1 MKIVGLVI
9 LALIAY
15 FVWRFVVRGDALVV
29 ITRDSGKK
37 VTGAVTRVVPG
48 KELVVEV
55 DNPSKEIR
63 ITEISLARALV
74 AGLGI
79 SAPEGF
85 REEALPL
92 TAREREDPESVA
104 FVERFNREHV
114 RWVGSHVVPQ
124 EGRAQLVFPIARA
137 AEASGFIHFR
147 YEARWGIGGSISS
160 FRARLGSP
168 EPERAPQPPS
178 SPGGRPAG

>member
-1 MKIVGLVI
+1 MRIVGLVV

-55 DNPSKEIR
+55 R
-63 ITEISLARALV
+63 QSL
-74 AGLGI
+74 
-79 SAPEGF
+79 EG
-85 REEALPL
+85 
-92 TAREREDPESVA
+92 DPHHGA
-104 FVERFNREHV
+104 
-114 RWVGSHVVPQ
+114 
-124 EGRAQLVFPIARA
+124 IARPDAGRRARDLRAGGIQGGGA
-137 AEASGFIHFR
+137 AAHRPGTRGPGVPDASGFIHFR
-147 YEARWGIGGSISS
+147 YEAKWGIGGSISS
-160 FRARLGSP
+160 FRTRLGSP